1 MMKSQYRL
9 GVIYLNPQEGYFL
22 ADNIRLY
29 LFKSDMAILSS
40 VKMYAILLFI
50 LLSSLCPV
58 ELMPAQPAHAL
69 DRPFNNAA
77 NWGGTGLI
85 EIPNARI
92 LEDGVI
98 RFGASQA
105 SPYRWYT
112 GAMGVLPLLE
122 FSGRLTQI
130 TNIPVPSMP
139 GYGTNKDK
147 AFDIKFQIIPE
158 SKGLPAVAIGIHDF
172 HGTRLFGA
180 EYLVIS
186 RQYYPI
192 DFTLGIGN
200 KRLKGPIDVPGLDEY
215 GLFGGVEIE
224 LNDRFHFIAEYN
236 PIEYEIDK
244 PSARGVPEGAKYPVN
259 VGLRARIL
267 SGIDLGLSYQRGN
280 TFGIMLHVHAGL
292 GQQIL
297 PYHADPPTLVS
308 VDRRP
313 FNIRDQKEMVEEI
326 HEAIHEAGFS
336 DVVVYTDGR
345 DLIAEFENS
354 RYLSNQKAVGR
365 ILRILLFYSPSDT
378 ARLTV
383 ILKKLDMPILK
394 ISVMPDQ
401 MEKYIWGEISDDIF
415 FERLLKIEI
424 TDQVLETQ
432 EGEYIRS
439 KKDRTFNCD
448 LSIKPD
454 IDIYWNDPSGFF
466 KSTIGIKPYVT
477 TDLWKGAS
485 GYARFSIPFYSNVY
499 SPISETFPPDVV
511 RMDIPKYMG
520 KYYAFDRLLINQAF
534 RISKKTFGRLSLGYF
549 ENMYAGVGGEIL
561 YYPWEGRMAFGAEG
575 DWLKKRVPE
584 TGFELMD
591 FKRYSILANAYYYY
605 QGLDMTFH
613 AQYGRF
619 LGGDTGWMLDIS
631 RRYDTGAVA
640 GIYYSFTDTD
650 VFTDEWNRGYHHKG
664 VYLSLPLRMFLT
676 RDSSQMLN
684 YGISPWTR
692 DVAATVSHWQ
702 DLFSL
707 AKDIMPARFK
717 AKLGEI
723 KE

>member
-1 MMKSQYRL
+1 M
-9 GVIYLNPQEGYFL
+9 
-22 ADNIRLY
+22 ADDFRSD
-29 LFKSDMAILSS
+29 LFKSGRAILSP
-40 VKMYAILLFI
+40 VKLHATLFFI
-50 LLSSLCPV
+50 LLLSLSPV
-58 ELMPAQPAHAL
+58 ELITVHNIYAL
-69 DRPFNNAA
+69 DSPFNNAA

-85 EIPNARI
+85 EIPNARV

-112 GAMGVLPLLE
+112 GAMGVLPRLE

-130 TNIPVPSMP
+130 TNIQVISMP
-139 GYGTNKDK
+139 GYGTYKDK
-147 AFDIKFQIIPE
+147 ALDVKFQIIPE
-158 SKGLPAVAIGIHDF
+158 SKELPAVAIGIHDF

-180 EYLVIS
+180 EYLAIS
-186 RQYYPI
+186 RQFYPV
-192 DFTLGIGN
+192 DFTLGIGS
-200 KRLKGPIDVPGLDEY
+200 KRLKGPVDLPVLDRY
-215 GLFGGVEIE
+215 GLFGGIEIE

-236 PIEYEIDK
+236 PIEYEKDK
-244 PSARGVPEGAKYPVN
+244 LVGVPEGARSPIN

-267 SGIDLGLSYQRGN
+267 SGMDLGLSYQRGD
-280 TFGIMLHVHAGL
+280 TFGVMLHVQAGL

-297 PYHADPPTLVS
+297 PYHADPPRQVS

-313 FNIRDQKEMVEEI
+313 FNKRDQKEMVEKI
-326 HEAIHEAGFS
+326 YEAIHEAGFS
-336 DVVVYTDGR
+336 DVAVYTDGR

-354 RYLSNQKAVGR
+354 RYLSDQKAVGR
-365 ILRILLFYSPSDT
+365 VLRILLFYSPSDT
-378 ARLTV
+378 VQLTAV
-383 ILKKLDMPILK
+383 LKKFDIPILK
-394 ISVMPDQ
+394 ISVIPDQ
-401 MEKYIWGEISDDIF
+401 MEKYILGEISDDIF

-424 TDQVLETQ
+424 TDQVLETR
-432 EGEYIRS
+432 EGGYIQS
-439 KKDRTFNCD
+439 KKDRTFEYN
-448 LSIKPD
+448 LGIKPD
-454 IDIYWNDPSGFF
+454 MDIYWNDPTGFF
-466 KSTIGIKPYVT
+466 KSTIGIKPYVR

-485 GYARFSIPFYSNVY
+485 GYARFSIPLYSNVY

-511 RMDIPKYMG
+511 RMDIPKYLG
-520 KYYAFDRLLINQAF
+520 KYYAFDIFLINQAF

-549 ENMYAGVGGEIL
+549 DNMYAGVGGEIL
-561 YYPWEGRMAFGAEG
+561 YYPGDGKMAFGAEG

-584 TGFELMD
+584 TEFELMD

-605 QGLDMTFH
+605 QGLDMAFH
-613 AQYGRF
+613 VQYGRF

-631 RRYDTGAVA
+631 RRYDTGAVL
-640 GIYYSFTDTD
+640 GVYYSFTDTD

-664 VYLSLPLRMFLT
+664 VYLNLPLRMFLA

-702 DLFSL
+702 GLFSL
-707 AKDIMPARFK
+707 SKDIMPARFK

>member
-1 MMKSQYRL
+1 MADDFRL
-9 GVIYLNPQEGYFL
+9 N
-22 ADNIRLY
+22 
-29 LFKSDMAILSS
+29 LFKSGRIILSS
-40 VKMYAILLFI
+40 FKSHAILFFI
-50 LLSSLCPV
+50 LLSSLSPV
-58 ELMPAQPAHAL
+58 ELMPVRSTYAL

-85 EIPNARI
+85 EIPNARV

-112 GAMGVLPLLE
+112 GAMGILPRLE

-139 GYGTNKDK
+139 GYGTQKDK
-147 AFDIKFQIIPE
+147 AFDLKFQIIPE
-158 SKGLPAVAIGIHDF
+158 SKELPAVAIGIHDI
-172 HGTRLFGA
+172 HGTRLFAA
-180 EYLVIS
+180 EYLAIS

-192 DFTLGIGN
+192 DFTLGIGS
-200 KRLKGPIDVPGLDEY
+200 KRLKGPIDVPGLDRY
-215 GLFGGVEIE
+215 GLFGGIEIE
-224 LNDRFHFIAEYN
+224 LNERLYFLAEYN

-244 PSARGVPEGAKYPVN
+244 PSARGVPEGARYPFN
-259 VGLRARIL
+259 IGLRARIL

-280 TFGIMLHVHAGL
+280 TLGIMLHVDAGL
-292 GQQIL
+292 GQQVL
-297 PYHADPPTLVS
+297 PYRADPPPLVS
-308 VDRRP
+308 IDRRP
-313 FNIRDQKEMVEEI
+313 FNKRDQKEMVEKI
-326 HEAIHEAGFS
+326 HEAIREAGFS
-336 DVVVYTDGR
+336 DVAVYTDGR

-365 ILRILLFYSPSDT
+365 VLRILLFYSPSDT
-378 ARLTV
+378 SRLTAV
-383 ILKKLDMPILK
+383 IKKFDMPILK
-394 ISVMPDQ
+394 VSVMPDQ
-401 MEKYIWGEISDDIF
+401 MEKYLLGEISDDIF
-415 FERLLKIEI
+415 FEKLLKIEI
-424 TDQVLETQ
+424 TDHVLETQ
-432 EGEYIRS
+432 NGEYIQS
-439 KKDRTFNCD
+439 KKDKIFKYD
-448 LSIKPD
+448 LGIKPD

-466 KSTIGIKPYVT
+466 KSSIGIKPYVT
-477 TDLWKGAS
+477 SDFWKGAS
-485 GYARFSIPFYSNVY
+485 AYARFSIPFYSNVY
-499 SPISETFPPDVV
+499 SPISEKFPPDVV
-511 RMDIPKYMG
+511 RMDISRYLG
-520 KYYAFDRLLINQAF
+520 EYYAFDRLLINQAF
-534 RISKKTFGRLSLGYF
+534 RISKRIFGRLSIGYF
-549 ENMYAGVGGEIL
+549 DYMYAGVGGEIL
-561 YYPWEGRMAFGAEG
+561 YYPWDGKMAFGAEG

-584 TGFELMD
+584 TEFEMMD

-605 QGLDMTFH
+605 QDLDMTLH
-613 AQYGRF
+613 VQYGRF
-619 LGGDTGWMLDIS
+619 LGGDTGWMIDIS
-631 RRYDTGAVA
+631 RRYNTGAVV

-707 AKDIMPARFK
+707 AKDIMPARFR

>member
-1 MMKSQYRL
+1 M
-9 GVIYLNPQEGYFL
+9 
-22 ADNIRLY
+22 ADDFRSD
-29 LFKSDMAILSS
+29 LFKSA
-40 VKMYAILLFI
+40 VKMYAILL
-50 LLSSLCPV
+50 LVLASSLSPV
-58 ELMPAQPAHAL
+58 KLIPVQPTYAL

-85 EIPNARI
+85 ETPNARI

-98 RFGASQA
+98 RFGAAQA

-112 GAMGVLPLLE
+112 GAMGILPRLE
-122 FSGRLTQI
+122 FSGRITQI

-139 GYGTNKDK
+139 GYGTLKDK

-158 SKGLPAVAIGIHDF
+158 SRELPAVAIGIHDF
-172 HGTRLFGA
+172 HGTRLFAA
-180 EYLVIS
+180 EYLAIS

-192 DFTLGIGN
+192 DFTLGIGS
-200 KRLKGPIDVPGLDEY
+200 KRLKGPMELPVLDRY

-224 LNDRFHFIAEYN
+224 LNDRLHFIAEYN

-244 PSARGVPEGAKYPVN
+244 SSARGVPEGARYPVN

-280 TFGIMLHVHAGL
+280 TFGIMLHIRAGL

-297 PYHADPPTLVS
+297 PYRADPPPLVS

-313 FNIRDQKEMVEEI
+313 FNKRDQKEMVEKI

-336 DVVVYTDGR
+336 GVAVYTDGR

-354 RYLSNQKAVGR
+354 RYLSNQKAAGR
-365 ILRILLFYSPSDT
+365 VLRILLFYSPSDT
-378 ARLTV
+378 VRLTAV
-383 ILKKLDMPILK
+383 LKKLDMPILK

-401 MEKYIWGEISDDIF
+401 MEKYILGEISEDIF
-415 FERLLKIEI
+415 FERLLNIEI
-424 TDQVLETQ
+424 TDHVLETRD
-432 EGEYIRS
+432 GEYIQS
-439 KKDRTFNCD
+439 KKDRTSRYNIG
-448 LSIKPD
+448 IKPD

-466 KSTIGIKPYVT
+466 KGTVSIKPYIR

-485 GYARFSIPFYSNVY
+485 AYARFSIPLYSNVY
-499 SPISETFPPDVV
+499 SPSAASLPPDVI
-511 RMDIPKYMG
+511 RTDISKYMG
-520 KYYAFDRLLINQAF
+520 KYYTFDRLLINQAF

-549 ENMYAGVGGEIL
+549 DNMYAGVGGEIL
-561 YYPWEGRMAFGAEG
+561 FYPGDGKMAFGAEG

-584 TGFELMD
+584 THFELMD

-605 QGLDMTFH
+605 QDLDMTFH

-619 LGGDTGWMLDIS
+619 LGGDIGWMLDIS
-631 RRYDTGAVA
+631 RRYDTGAIV

-650 VFTDEWNRGYHHKG
+650 VFTEIWNRGYHHKG

-707 AKDIMPARFK
+707 AKDITPAKFR
-717 AKLGEI
+717 AKLVEI